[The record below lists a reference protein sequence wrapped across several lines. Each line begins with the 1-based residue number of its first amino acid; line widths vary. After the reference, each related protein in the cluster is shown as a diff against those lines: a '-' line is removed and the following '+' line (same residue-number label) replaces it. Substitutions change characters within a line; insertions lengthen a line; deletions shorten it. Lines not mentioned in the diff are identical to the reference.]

1 HLHGAVA
8 EADRTHRRDNFHC
21 GLGSGSVCAARGR
34 IVREAHDSLSD
45 SVTLFINAF
54 AAQSF
59 AVELRKI
66 GLAGNAQVN
75 LDLPNISLSRRN
87 QLDPIAVGIGQ
98 FKRHRDAGIGNGE
111 SLVSAAW
118 ASWWQ
123 GVAGVVDL
131 KYRAEQAIA
140 MLLHSAAQAQEFLV
154 GQS

>member
-1 HLHGAVA
+1 
-8 EADRTHRRDNFHC
+8 
-21 GLGSGSVCAARGR
+21 
-34 IVREAHDSLSD
+34 
-45 SVTLFINAF
+45 
-54 AAQSF
+54 
-59 AVELRKI
+59 
-66 GLAGNAQVN
+66 AGNAQVN

-154 GQS
+154 AGYGPRPVTSETALVYKDERRKAPADRDRALLGACESPFGSVVHGVSRQHHW